1 MKKEEFLGELRKK
14 LAGLPKEDI
23 ENRVSF
29 YDEMISDMVDDG
41 KSEEEAINSLGGVD
55 GVVNEIAKDTPLV
68 KLVKE
73 RYKPSRKL
81 TGFEIFLLVL
91 GFPLWFPLLMVFLS
105 LCLVCYILVWVL
117 VIVSYA
123 VEAGLIG
130 GAVATGIAFFAGLFA
145 GGFNIMTLGTLLFS
159 IGASCLFI
167 FACIGATKLTLK
179 FSKRILVGIK
189 SSFIKKGR
197 NE

>member
-1 MKKEEFLGELRKK
+1 MKKEEFLRELRHK

-23 ENRVSF
+23 DNRVSF

-41 KSEEEAINSLGGVD
+41 KSEEEAINELGGVD
-55 GVVNEIAKDTPLV
+55 GVVDEVAKDTPLV

-73 RYKPSRKL
+73 KVKPSHKL

-91 GFPLWFPLLMVFLS
+91 GFPLWFPLLMVFLA
-105 LCLVCYILVWVL
+105 LCLVFYVLVWVL

-123 VEAGLIG
+123 VEVGLVGWAI
-130 GAVATGIAFFAGLFA
+130 ATAIAFVASLANGA
-145 GGFNIMTLGTLLFS
+145 FNIMTLGTMLLALG
-159 IGASCLFI
+159 GAMLFV

-179 FSKRILVGIK
+179 FSKRILVRIK

-197 NE
+197 KE